1 MISLF
6 LDTSSHKI
14 IVGIYQDTEEIILNI
29 EENDN
34 RLSER
39 ILPLLDSTLKQA
51 SKQVSD
57 LDHIFVVNGP
67 GSFTGTR
74 IGVTVAKMLAWS
86 GNIQISTISELEVIA
101 GYPNNVYS
109 VPMIDARR
117 GYMYTGMYDNTG
129 KNIIK
134 DQYIEINSFLEKLE
148 SYRDVQLVS
157 YDKFDIDNL
166 KEPILNISQIIAR
179 HINDSGVNPHSVRP
193 NYLKLTEAEERLN
206 DQGNKE

>member
-14 IVGIYQDTEEIILNI
+14 IIGIYQNSEEIILNI

-34 RLSER
+34 HLSER
-39 ILPLLDSTLKQA
+39 ILPLLDRTLKQA

-74 IGVTVAKMLAWS
+74 IGVTVAKTLAWS
-86 GNIQISTISELEVIA
+86 GNIRVSTISELEVIA
-101 GYPNNVYS
+101 GCPDVYS

-117 GYMYTGMYDNTG
+117 GYIYTGMYDKAG
-129 KNIIK
+129 KNIIE
-134 DQYIEINSFLEKLE
+134 DQFIEMNTFFKKLE
-148 SYRDVQLVS
+148 SYQDVQFVS
-157 YDKFDIDNL
+157 YDNFDIDNL
-166 KEPILNISQIIAR
+166 NKPIPNISKIIMR
-179 HINDSGVNPHSVRP
+179 HINDSGMNPHSVKP